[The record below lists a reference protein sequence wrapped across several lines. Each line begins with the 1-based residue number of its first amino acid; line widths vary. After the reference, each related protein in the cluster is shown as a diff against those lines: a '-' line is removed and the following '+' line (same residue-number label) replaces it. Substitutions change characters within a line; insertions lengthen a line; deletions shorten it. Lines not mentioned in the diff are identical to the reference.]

1 MPGPARLLLRAAGA
15 GASTR
20 AALVAVA
27 APRALHT
34 SLPRRMPD
42 AAAVPLPSRKPMGA
56 FRGGLFGFL
65 FGCVLSGGAVYSYLL
80 QEYKASNDLLT
91 EDIYTLQASVAR
103 LANYVRNL
111 EDKTQG
117 KK

>member
-1 MPGPARLLLRAAGA
+1 MPHRRP
-15 GASTR
+15 T
-20 AALVAVA
+20 
-27 APRALHT
+27 PR
-34 SLPRRMPD
+34 
-42 AAAVPLPSRKPMGA
+42 
-56 FRGGLFGFL
+56 LFGFL

-91 EDIYTLQASVAR
+91 EDIYVGLPFQGPSKPDACFLVFGADRRLQTLQASVAR

>member
-1 MPGPARLLLRAAGA
+1 MPGAARFLLRAAG
-15 GASTR
+15 SRT
-20 AALVAVA
+20 LLA
-27 APRALHT
+27 APRPFHT
-34 SLPRRMPD
+34 SMPRRMPD
-42 AAAVPLPSRKPMGA
+42 AAAAAAAAPLPRRKPMGA

-91 EDIYTLQASVAR
+91 EDIYTLQASVTR
-103 LANYVRNL
+103 LANYVKTL